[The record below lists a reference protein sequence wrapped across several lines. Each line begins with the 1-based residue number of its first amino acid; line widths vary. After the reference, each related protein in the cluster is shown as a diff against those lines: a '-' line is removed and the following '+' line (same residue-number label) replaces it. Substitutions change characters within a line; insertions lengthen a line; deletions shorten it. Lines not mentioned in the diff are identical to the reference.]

1 MMELDS
7 INRKLLNILQ
17 NDFQIVENPF
27 EYIGNMLNISED
39 DVIARIRLLKNEKGI
54 IRQISAV
61 FDTKRLGYQSS
72 LIAFKVNEEDIDKTA
87 EIINEH
93 PGVSHNYKRD
103 CEYNLW
109 FTIAV
114 PPESDLDKN
123 CKKLIELSN
132 ISEFLFLP
140 AVKLYKLGVK
150 FDLEGS
156 DFSNYKEDSFIF
168 NKYNE
173 EKIENEKLSEIDID
187 CIKTLQNDLPLVP
200 QPFKILAEN
209 INIAHSE
216 LLRFIRRFIK
226 TRKIRRFAV
235 VINHRNAGFLS
246 NAMVVWKI
254 ENDKIDEYGAIIS
267 GFKQVSHCYRRP
279 IYPNWQYSL
288 YSMIHAKTRKQ
299 CESIISDIARKIDV
313 NDYKPI
319 YSLKEYKKERI
330 KYFTNDQKDWEEEYL
345 KI

>member
-1 MMELDS
+1 MIELDS
-7 INRKLLNILQ
+7 IDKKLLNLLQ
-17 NDFQIVENPF
+17 NDFPIIEKPF
-27 EYIGNMLNISED
+27 EGIGNMLNISED

-72 LIAFKVNEEDIDKTA
+72 LIAFKVAEEDIDKTA
-87 EIINEH
+87 EIINKH

-114 PPESDLDKN
+114 PPESDLEKN

-132 ISEFLFLP
+132 VSEFLFLP

-150 FDLEGS
+150 FDLEDTDS
-156 DFSNYKEDSFIF
+156 SNYKEDSLDFD
-168 NKYNE
+168 KYYE
-173 EKIENEKLSEIDID
+173 EKIEDEKLSEIDID
-187 CIKTLQNDLPLVP
+187 CIRTLQNDLPLVP
-200 QPFKILAEN
+200 QPFKIMAEN
-209 INIAHSE
+209 INISHSE
-216 LLRFIRRFIK
+216 LLRFISRYIK
-226 TRKIRRFAV
+226 TRKIRRFSA

-267 GFKQVSHCYRRP
+267 GFKQVSHCYRRAVC
-279 IYPNWQYSL
+279 PNWQYPL
-288 YSMIHAKTRKQ
+288 YSMVHARTKKQ
-299 CESIISDIARKIDV
+299 CENIISDIAKKIDV
-313 NDYKPI
+313 NDYEPI
-319 YSLKEYKKERI
+319 YSLKEYKKETI

-345 KI
+345 KV